1 MSTFVFILLVLFG
14 LSLLCA
20 LLIISAAVVSSRSS
34 KRLAAKGL
42 IDPLDEAPIATKNE
56 GAAATKRPDQ
66 TTTRMAI

>member
-42 IDPLDEAPIATKNE
+42 IDPMDEAPLLTKTDDTA
-56 GAAATKRPDQ
+56 GKKRRDQ